1 MNFKI
6 NKTVPFVVKWGLTV
20 IISAV
25 ILIPLYWIFISSIK
39 PSNELFTAPIKYI
52 PDNITFE
59 NYKKLFFELKLGE
72 KALNTLFIT
81 TAALIISTI
90 ICLVGA
96 YAFSKYK
103 SRGLKIAYG
112 AIVSSALI
120 PGIVTARPLYD
131 FMNKFN
137 LVDTFLGLIIL
148 YTSALIPFTIL
159 ILNNFLNEIPTSIYE
174 AAEVD
179 GCRAIQKMFY
189 VTLPLM
195 KPAIATIS
203 IINFITCLNDLFT
216 PLFFARKIEVL
227 SVGITTIPK
236 ETTYSMPWDLI
247 STMGWIILIPII
259 LFVLLFEKQIMD
271 GIMAGG
277 VKE

>member
-1 MNFKI
+1 MNLKI
-6 NKTVPFVVKWGLTV
+6 NKIIYDLIKWGLTS
-20 IISAV
+20 IISAS

-39 PSNELFTAPIKYI
+39 PSNELFTSPIQYV
-52 PDNITFE
+52 PTNATFQ
-59 NYKKLFFELKLGE
+59 NYKKLFFELNLGE
-72 KALNTLFIT
+72 KALNTLIIT
-81 TAALIISTI
+81 TAALVISTI
-90 ICLVGA
+90 ICLTAA

-103 SRGLKIAYG
+103 SKGLKIAYG
-112 AIVSSALI
+112 MIVFSALI

-131 FMNKFN
+131 FMGKFN

-159 ILNNFLNEIPTSIYE
+159 ILNNFLNEIPASIYE

-179 GCRAIQKMFY
+179 GCKSVQKMFY

-247 STMGWIILIPII
+247 STMGWIILLPII

>member
-1 MNFKI
+1 MNGKI
-6 NKTVPFVVKWGLTV
+6 NKIISNTITWGLTA

-39 PSNELFTAPIKYI
+39 PSSELFTSPIQYI
-52 PDNITFE
+52 PVNPTFE
-59 NYKKLFFELKLGE
+59 NYKKLFFELNLGE
-72 KALNTLFIT
+72 KALNTLIIT
-81 TAALIISTI
+81 TVALVISTI
-90 ICLVGA
+90 ICLAAA

-103 SRGLKIAYG
+103 SKGLKIAYG
-112 AIVSSALI
+112 VIVFSALI

-131 FMNKFN
+131 FMNKFR

-247 STMGWIILIPII
+247 STMGWIILLPII